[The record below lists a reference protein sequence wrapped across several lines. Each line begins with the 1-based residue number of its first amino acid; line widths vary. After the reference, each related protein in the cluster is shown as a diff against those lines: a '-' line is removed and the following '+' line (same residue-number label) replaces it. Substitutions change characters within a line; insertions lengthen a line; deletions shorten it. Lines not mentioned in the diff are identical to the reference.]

1 MKVWILRWLGIAPQQ
16 QIDLIEK
23 LRLAQHEHI
32 SDLRVLLDKSSEREA
47 QLAAMVER
55 AFEQKFPA
63 QRVQSAGAEN
73 RTTSPIP
80 PEHLTDVA
88 AFDSEEDDKQIQKE
102 SEDFVAAEREFNA
115 LFAEQTEHGIN
126 KPELIS
132 K

>member
-63 QRVQSAGAEN
+63 QRVQSAATEN

-88 AFDSEEDDKQIQKE
+88 TFDSEEDDAQIRKE
-102 SEDFVAAEREFNA
+102 AREYLDAQNELHKIFTEQ
-115 LFAEQTEHGIN
+115 AEQGIH